1 MRQSIVIACGFFPLP
16 VKTRGALLRSNKSQ
30 GVGIRV
36 MDCILLR
43 MRPVERG
50 RRSPHPRGLWFELPS
65 GGRTV
70 SEATTGSGGCQVES
84 TAYNKHVTSNI

>member
-36 MDCILLR
+36 MDCILLCV
-43 MRPVERG
+43 RPEERG
-50 RRSPHPRGLWFELPS
+50 RRIPHPAAYGLNCRPEVERCPRLPWVP
-65 GGRTV
+65 GV
-70 SEATTGSGGCQVES
+70 V
-84 TAYNKHVTSNI
+84 K

>member
-1 MRQSIVIACGFFPLP
+1 MRHSIVIACGFFPLP

-36 MDCILLR
+36 MDCILLCV
-43 MRPVERG
+43 RPEERG
-50 RRSPHPRGLWFELPS
+50 RRIPHPAVYVELPS

>member
-36 MDCILLR
+36 MDCILLCVR
-43 MRPVERG
+43 HRGVDGVVRTLVAYGLNCRPEVER
-50 RRSPHPRGLWFELPS
+50 RPRLPRVP
-65 GGRTV
+65 GV
-70 SEATTGSGGCQVES
+70 V
-84 TAYNKHVTSNI
+84 K